1 MMKFT
6 GVSERL
12 PFLALLNKYCHALIF
27 LQCWRCSNIEKKYSE
42 KKRKEERE
50 RERERERGREREK
63 RMKRKSYFP
72 SSLWPV
78 YVKFAAS
85 L

>member
-1 MMKFT
+1 MLEMLQHRK
-6 GVSERL
+6 
-12 PFLALLNKYCHALIF
+12 KIF
-27 LQCWRCSNIEKKYSE
+27 RKK
-42 KKRKEERE
+42 KKR
-50 RERERERGREREK
+50 RGREREK